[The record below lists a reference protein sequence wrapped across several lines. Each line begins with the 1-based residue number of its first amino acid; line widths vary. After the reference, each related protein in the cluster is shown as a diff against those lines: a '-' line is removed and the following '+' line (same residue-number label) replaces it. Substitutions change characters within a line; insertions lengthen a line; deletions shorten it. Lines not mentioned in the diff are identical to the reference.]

1 MNDIIAKYIE
11 NSKNSIINI
20 SNVLEDNIEFLDNN
34 LWSSKEEFNEIITKV
49 VNIYY
54 DKYYLYKEN
63 NFENINKYI
72 KFSNSINRKLKT
84 ILLAIIDYYEST
96 DNIKII
102 TQKESSILYLTILMY
117 VSLVLYNTKFNL
129 IEEPKGIEKTIN
141 NIIDNFAKI
150 RFNKNK
156 DLNNIIETIKDDVE
170 KNNEFRNILDSLM
183 NKESHNAY
191 INLSNENKYYKV
203 LYEYD
208 IDALDEYDG
217 KDIRI
222 VINELDIFKKF
233 MFMSFDLAYYTSFKL
248 LEKGL
253 DYKLLLPINKDDID
267 NETLDKL
274 LENKNDLIVSNI
286 LLTVDFEDIENN
298 YEFVNNIKKRSVGI
312 AINVNKNF
320 ESENY
325 NMFMNVLDIVVEEE
339 FLSINNRYLEIWKDM
354 NINFII
360 KNMDKKV
367 TEKELLNNK

>member
-156 DLNNIIETIKDDVE
+156 DLNNIIETIKDDVV
-170 KNNEFRNILDSLM
+170 KNNEFRNTLDSLM

-274 LENKNDLIVSNI
+274 LENKNDLILSNI

>member
-11 NSKNSIINI
+11 NSKNSIVNI

-84 ILLAIIDYYEST
+84 ILLAIIDYYESI
-96 DNIKII
+96 DNAKVIN
-102 TQKESSILYLTILMY
+102 QKESSILYLTILIY
-117 VSLVLYNTKFNL
+117 ISLVLYNTKFNL

-156 DLNNIIETIKDDVE
+156 DLNNIINGIKDDVI
-170 KNNEFRNILDSLM
+170 KNNEFRKILDSLM

-191 INLSNENKYYKV
+191 INLSKDNNYYKV

>member
-11 NSKNSIINI
+11 NSKNSIVNI

-156 DLNNIIETIKDDVE
+156 DLNNIIETIKDDVV
-170 KNNEFRNILDSLM
+170 KNNEFRNTLDSLM

-191 INLSNENKYYKV
+191 INLSKENKYYKV

>member
-34 LWSSKEEFNEIITKV
+34 LWSSKEEFNEIINKV

-84 ILLAIIDYYEST
+84 ILLAIIDYYESI
-96 DNIKII
+96 DNAKVIN
-102 TQKESSILYLTILMY
+102 QKESSILYLTILIY
-117 VSLVLYNTKFNL
+117 ISLVLYNTKFNL

-156 DLNNIIETIKDDVE
+156 DLNNIINGIKDDVI
-170 KNNEFRNILDSLM
+170 KNNEFRKILDSII

-191 INLSNENKYYKV
+191 INLSKDNNYYKV

-208 IDALDEYDG
+208 IDELDDYDG

-222 VINELDIFKKF
+222 VINELDVFKKF
-233 MFMSFDLAYYTSFKL
+233 MMMSFDLCYYTSFKL

-253 DYKLLLPINKDDID
+253 DYKLLLPIKKDYLD
-267 NETLDKL
+267 NETLD
-274 LENKNDLIVSNI
+274 NMIHDKNEIVLSNI
-286 LLTVDFEDIENN
+286 LLVVDYEEIEGN
-298 YEFVNNIKKRSVGI
+298 YEFVNNLKSKKIGL
-312 AINVNKNF
+312 AINVNKNK
-320 ESENY
+320 ESDNY
-325 NMFMNVLDIVVEEE
+325 NMFLNVLDIIVEEE
-339 FLSINNRYLEIWKDM
+339 FLSLNDKYLEIWKDM
-354 NINFII
+354 EMNFIV
-360 KNMDKKV
+360 KNMDKKLS
-367 TEKELLNNK
+367 EKELLNNK

>member
-34 LWSSKEEFNEIITKV
+34 LWSSKEEFNEIINKV

-156 DLNNIIETIKDDVE
+156 DLNNIIETIKDDVV
-170 KNNEFRNILDSLM
+170 KNNEFRNTLDSLM

-191 INLSNENKYYKV
+191 INLSKENKYYKV

>member
-11 NSKNSIINI
+11 NSKNSIVNI

-156 DLNNIIETIKDDVE
+156 DLNNIIETIKDDVI
-170 KNNEFRNILDSLM
+170 KNNEFRNTLDSLM

>member
-11 NSKNSIINI
+11 NSKNSIVNI

-156 DLNNIIETIKDDVE
+156 DLNNIIETIKDDVV
-170 KNNEFRNILDSLM
+170 KNNEFRNTLDSLM

-274 LENKNDLIVSNI
+274 LENKNDLILSNI

>member
-11 NSKNSIINI
+11 NSKNSIVNI

-156 DLNNIIETIKDDVE
+156 DLNNIIETIKDDVV
-170 KNNEFRNILDSLM
+170 KNNEFRNTLDSLM

-191 INLSNENKYYKV
+191 INLSKDNNYYKV

-208 IDALDEYDG
+208 IDELDDYDG

>member
-20 SNVLEDNIEFLDNN
+20 SNILEDNIEFLDNN
-34 LWSSKEEFNEIITKV
+34 LWSSKEEFNEIINKV

-156 DLNNIIETIKDDVE
+156 DLNNIIETIKDDVV
-170 KNNEFRNILDSLM
+170 KNNEFRNTLDSLM

>member
-156 DLNNIIETIKDDVE
+156 DLNNIIETIKDDVV
-170 KNNEFRNILDSLM
+170 KNNEFRNTLDSLM

>member
-11 NSKNSIINI
+11 KSKNSIINI
-20 SNVLEDNIEFLDNN
+20 SNVLEDNIEFLDND
-34 LWSSKEEFNEIITKV
+34 LWSSKEEFTEIITKV

-63 NFENINKYI
+63 NFDNINKYI

-84 ILLAIIDYYEST
+84 ILLSIIDYYESI
-96 DNIKII
+96 DNSKII
-102 TQKESSILYLTILMY
+102 NQKESSILYLTVLIY
-117 VSLVLYNTKFNL
+117 VSLVLYNTKFNI

-156 DLNNIIETIKDDVE
+156 DLNNIIETIKEDVI
-170 KNNEFRNILDSLM
+170 KNNEFRNTLDSLM

-191 INLSNENKYYKV
+191 INLSKDNNYYKV

-208 IDALDEYDG
+208 IDALDDYDG

-233 MFMSFDLAYYTSFKL
+233 MLMSFDLCYYTSFKL

-253 DYKLLLPINKDDID
+253 DYKLLLPIRKDNLD
-267 NETLDKL
+267 NETLDNML
-274 LENKNDLIVSNI
+274 QDKNDLVLSNI
-286 LLTVDFEDIENN
+286 LLTVDFEEIEGN
-298 YEFVNNIKKRSVGI
+298 YEFVNNIKKKSVGI
-312 AINVNKNF
+312 AINVNKNI

-339 FLSINNRYLEIWKDM
+339 FLSLNNRYLEIWKDM
-354 NINFII
+354 NMNFIV

>member
-11 NSKNSIINI
+11 NSKNSIVNI

-84 ILLAIIDYYEST
+84 ILLAIIDYYESI
-96 DNIKII
+96 DNAKVIN
-102 TQKESSILYLTILMY
+102 QKESSILYLTILIY
-117 VSLVLYNTKFNL
+117 ISLVLYNTKFNL

-156 DLNNIIETIKDDVE
+156 DLNNIINGIKDDVI
-170 KNNEFRNILDSLM
+170 KNNEFRKILDSII

-191 INLSNENKYYKV
+191 INLSKDNNYYKV

-208 IDALDEYDG
+208 IDELDDYDG

-222 VINELDIFKKF
+222 VINELDVFKKF
-233 MFMSFDLAYYTSFKL
+233 MMMSFDLCYYTSFKL

-253 DYKLLLPINKDDID
+253 DYKLLLPIKKDYLD
-267 NETLDKL
+267 NETLD
-274 LENKNDLIVSNI
+274 NMIHDKNEIVLSNI
-286 LLTVDFEDIENN
+286 LLVVDYEEIEGN
-298 YEFVNNIKKRSVGI
+298 YEFVNNLKSKKIGL
-312 AINVNKNF
+312 AINVNKNK
-320 ESENY
+320 ESDNY
-325 NMFMNVLDIVVEEE
+325 NMFLNVLDIIVEEE
-339 FLSINNRYLEIWKDM
+339 FLSLNDKYLEIWKDM
-354 NINFII
+354 ELNFIV
-360 KNMDKKV
+360 KNMDKKLSD
-367 TEKELLNNK
+367 KELLYNK

>member
-11 NSKNSIINI
+11 NSKNSIVNI

-156 DLNNIIETIKDDVE
+156 DLNNIIETIKDDVV
-170 KNNEFRNILDSLM
+170 KNNEFRNTLDSLM

>member
-34 LWSSKEEFNEIITKV
+34 LWSSKEEFNEIINKV

-84 ILLAIIDYYEST
+84 ILLAIIDYYESI
-96 DNIKII
+96 DNAKVIN
-102 TQKESSILYLTILMY
+102 QKESSILYLTILIY
-117 VSLVLYNTKFNL
+117 ISLVLYNTKFNL

-156 DLNNIIETIKDDVE
+156 DLNNIIETIKDDVV
-170 KNNEFRNILDSLM
+170 KNNEFRNTLDSLM

-191 INLSNENKYYKV
+191 INLSKENKYYKV